1 MIKIDV
7 PPNKPNT
14 RFFEDAF
21 ARSRPALTLAG
32 FDNGGDHQFGYGLK
46 QVIERSLDVDTVE
59 HQIIQFLFDRA
70 TLDPDVNDS
79 MEANAK
85 TFAVNRNSQVF
96 SARCFIAL
104 LTLILEKNKQSLPG
118 IELISHQTSM
128 ELLRASLLTE
138 TRAHSLYASEI
149 LSGPD
154 RVKWTTSLSNMA
166 RGLDL
171 YLALENAYAYYD
183 IDESFLLTEG
193 EKSTVF
199 ERHIASISQ
208 TLDIVDSNVG
218 IGALI
223 SGNWSLKIWA
233 AAAYACLGA
242 QYTNEAELRQ
252 LFVWFGRG
260 LRRSGPGD
268 LSEKR
273 RYWTYMSSKEV
284 GGEIKAGQRTWAE
297 GPYYLHFT
305 LQDIIPF
312 WHAVRAQ
319 GYLNAPEHDAN
330 FPDPFHSP
338 WFTAPIDWLA
348 DLTTHDGETPP
359 FDDGNRRPMFN
370 ANLMTWSPQYGDGLI
385 GEKMNWIFN
394 KITSQKITSQKTTNA
409 HEEPINWKKCNTDVL
424 LVQLA
429 IPKTENILPPASIVG
444 NRSIVT
450 RDEEQLI
457 IRRTINGKDHYVCL
471 HGETD
476 ITSIEHGE
484 GHEQPDQ
491 LQLLYY
497 LDHKSLIM
505 DAGYDRGFVSKNS
518 TWNRYTDHNVM
529 SYSEGDSGME
539 SPSRLTKSVSHEP
552 VDFLYL
558 DALSNEHL
566 YILKGQTRLKWR
578 KGKHLTQSG
587 YKHETNGQY
596 KRTVLFVADEQLPYL
611 IDVNQVKNDVLR
623 GENPS
628 LNMRYHV
635 ESNAYHRGENQWHT
649 WLAGDDP
656 NVYLYF
662 DCVEHDDT
670 EELIRMEEIEVEE
683 RFRSKEKITRF
694 TCEGKP
700 EDTFTTVGILRAVLV
715 TPTSAPTPLSRV
727 NSITKTPAGYSI
739 WRWDNKESNT
749 IDVLLV
755 RSPAEPATQLQ
766 AIQFDVPCGEDTI
779 SFSCGSALE
788 IGFARCK
795 ETAGKWHVM
804 TQYLY
809 GLETVTGHLPA
820 A

>member
-21 ARSRPALTLAG
+21 ARSRPALTFAG

-46 QVIERSLDVDTVE
+46 QVIERGLNVDSVE
-59 HQIIQFLFDRA
+59 HQIIQFLLDRA
-70 TLDPDVNDS
+70 TLDPSVKDS
-79 MEANAK
+79 QEANAK

-104 LTLILEKNKQSLPG
+104 LTLILEENKQSLPG
-118 IELISHQTSM
+118 IELISHQSSM
-128 ELLRASLLTE
+128 EMLRASLLTD
-138 TRAHSLYASEI
+138 TRAHPLYANEI

-154 RVKWTTSLSNMA
+154 RVKWTTSLANMA

-171 YLALENAYAYYD
+171 YLALENAYAHYNKD
-183 IDESFLLTEG
+183 DSSLLTAE
-193 EKSTVF
+193 EKAESLA
-199 ERHIASISQ
+199 RHITAISE
-208 TLDIVDSNVG
+208 TLDFVDSNVG

-223 SGNWSLKIWA
+223 SGNWSLKMWA

-242 QYTNEAELRQ
+242 QYRNEAELRQ

-268 LSEKR
+268 TSEKR

-305 LQDIIPF
+305 LQDVIPL
-312 WHAVRAQ
+312 WHAVRSQ
-319 GYLNAPEHDAN
+319 GYLNAPEHDVN
-330 FPDPFHSP
+330 FTDPFHSS
-338 WFTAPIDWLA
+338 WFMAPIDWLA
-348 DLTTHDGETPP
+348 DVTTPDGETPP

-370 ANLMTWSPQYGDGLI
+370 ANLMTWSPQYGDGPI
-385 GEKMNWIFN
+385 GEKMNWVF
-394 KITSQKITSQKTTNA
+394 QKITEARKG
-409 HEEPINWKKCNTDVL
+409 PICWKKCNTDAM

-429 IPKTENILPPASIVG
+429 IPKTEKVLPPASVAG
-444 NRSIVT
+444 NRSIVA

-457 IRRTINGKDHYVCL
+457 IRRTINGKNHFICL

-476 ITSIEHGE
+476 IASIIRGE

-529 SYSEGDSGME
+529 SYTEGDSGME
-539 SPSRLTKSVSHEP
+539 SPSRLTKRVSHEP
-552 VDFLYL
+552 VDFLYI
-558 DALSNEHL
+558 DESSNEHI
-566 YILKGQTRLKWR
+566 YILTGQTRLKWR
-578 KGKHLTQSG
+578 KGKQLSLRG
-587 YKHETNGQY
+587 YKHEANGQY
-596 KRTVLFVADEQLPYL
+596 KRTVLFIADEHLPYL
-611 IDVNQVKNDVLR
+611 IDINQVKNDVLR
-623 GENPS
+623 GDTPS

-635 ESNAYHRGENQWHT
+635 ESNDYHHEENHWHT

-662 DCVEHDDT
+662 DCVEHNDAG
-670 EELIRMEEIEVEE
+670 ELIQMEEVEVEE

-694 TCEGKP
+694 TCEGKAK
-700 EDTFTTVGILRAVLV
+700 DTFTTVGIFRADH
-715 TPTSAPTPLSRV
+715 T
-727 NSITKTPAGYSI
+727 TPASLPASLPPVESAISTSEAYSI
-739 WRWDNKESNT
+739 WRWDNKESDSV
-749 IDVLLV
+749 DVLFV
-755 RSPAEPATQLQ
+755 RALSKEAAKVH
-766 AIQFDVPCGEDTI
+766 AIQFDINLDNQII
-779 SFSCGSALE
+779 SFVCNSAQE
-788 IGFARCK
+788 VGFARCK
-795 ETAGKWHVM
+795 ETAGKWHVEAH
-804 TQYLY
+804 YLY
-809 GLETVTGHLPA
+809 GLEVLPEHLPA
-820 A
+820 